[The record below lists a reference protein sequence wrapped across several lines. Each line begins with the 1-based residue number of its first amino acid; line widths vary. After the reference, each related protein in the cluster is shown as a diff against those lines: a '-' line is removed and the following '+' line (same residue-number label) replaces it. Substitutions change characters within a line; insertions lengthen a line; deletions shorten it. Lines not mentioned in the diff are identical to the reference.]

1 MKFSVILLMYNSG
14 LKQTLMTVKSIVLQN
29 IEEMELIIADDGS
42 ECKYKWTEEIV
53 QLCNAY
59 SFYNYRFADSKTNVG
74 TVKNIL
80 RALELASGKYVKV
93 IGAGDLL
100 WDENSLQTVYKQ
112 MTANNAYC
120 AFCDFKGYAIENN
133 EIVNRYFS
141 GPFDKT
147 PYLKGSQEKIKQNMI
162 MFCDY
167 ILGAALFFQTFYLAG
182 CLFELRDVVKY
193 AEDLTQVIV
202 VLRKDHIFYIP
213 QKHIIYEVGSGI
225 STSKGASNRMR
236 LDAENFEK
244 KILSRYNE
252 PIVIEKR
259 KKSHKLEG
267 KNALQSAMI
276 RFLDSPIW
284 YLRNFRRSHFRYAG
298 RSELGFLE
306 QKEFTQEFGLLRR

>member
-14 LKQTLMTVKSIVLQN
+14 LQQTLMTVKSIVLQN
-29 IEEMELIIADDGS
+29 IEEIELIIADDGS
-42 ECKYKWTEEIV
+42 ECKWEEEIV
-53 QLCNAY
+53 QLCNTY

-80 RALELASGKYVKV
+80 RALELVSGKYVKV

-100 WDENSLQTVYKQ
+100 WNENSLKTVYEQ

-120 AFCDFKGYAIENN
+120 AFCDFQGYTIENN
-133 EIVNRYFS
+133 KIINRYFA

-147 PYLKGSQEKIKQNMI
+147 PYLKGNQEKIKQNMI

-167 ILGAALFFQTFYLAG
+167 ILGAALFYQTSYLSDR
-182 CLFELRDVVKY
+182 LFELMDVVKY
-193 AEDLTQVIV
+193 AEDLAQVIV
-202 VLRKDHIFYIP
+202 VLRKDYIFYIP

-244 KILSRYNE
+244 KILSRYND

-259 KKSHKLEG
+259 KISRKLEG
-267 KNALQSAMI
+267 KNTVQSAMI
-276 RFLDSPIW
+276 RFLESPIW
-284 YLRNFRRSHFRYAG
+284 YLRNFRRSHFRCAG
-298 RSELGFLE
+298 KSKLGFLE
-306 QKEFTQEFGLLRR
+306 QKNFIQEFGLLRR